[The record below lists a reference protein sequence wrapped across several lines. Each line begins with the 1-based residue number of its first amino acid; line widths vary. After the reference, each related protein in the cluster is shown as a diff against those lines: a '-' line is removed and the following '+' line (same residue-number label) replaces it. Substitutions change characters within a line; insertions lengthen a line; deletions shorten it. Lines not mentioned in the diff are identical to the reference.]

1 MSVFVDLS
9 ISVSGFQGSPRPRV
23 SARISAGINYTHRG
37 PRRRRES
44 DAPHFLHKWWESDVI
59 PPLTC
64 KLTISRIMKQSTP
77 IRRRAPAALATGA
90 LRDRKM
96 PLVGQRRP
104 ALPRTDSAV
113 PSALGGLT
121 SGFGMGPGVPPPPW
135 SLTNKGHSLPGRP
148 SPCPGGRTARRNRVP
163 PARPHPTPHARKS
176 RRRRARPISTARLNA
191 CWRLHLRPI
200 SS

>member
-1 MSVFVDLS
+1 MSIFRSQYPVFKVRRAR
-9 ISVSGFQGSPRPRV
+9 GSQPV
-23 SARISAGINYTHRG
+23 SARELTIRIGVPRG
-37 PRRRRES
+37 GANRP
-44 DAPHFLHKWWESDVI
+44 LHTSSTSRGRTTVT
-59 PPLTC
+59 PSLTC
-64 KLTISRIMKQSTP
+64 GSLGTRTVRDCPP

-176 RRRRARPISTARLNA
+176 MRRRARPISTARLNA